1 LFSDFC
7 SLVCQLL
14 GFPHHTFNRIF
25 LQTCL
30 DFIFNLVSTCMPNRF
45 FVALFCIG
53 NNIHYPGQS
62 IVMIYHQSI
71 EQLSIHIYHI
81 YIHSTHVQLPIYP
94 YEKPVHNASYYYTYS
109 ISQHIYAYNFQYIT
123 NVQTILIMV
132 YITNVH
138 LSRIYVQYYPRCIK
152 GNGYNFHNY

>member
-81 YIHSTHVQLPIYP
+81 YIYTVHMYNYQYTHTKNQYIMHRITIHTLYLSTYMHIIS
-94 YEKPVHNASYYYTYS
+94 N
-109 ISQHIYAYNFQYIT
+109 ISQMYKPY
-123 NVQTILIMV
+123 
-132 YITNVH
+132 
-138 LSRIYVQYYPRCIK
+138 
-152 GNGYNFHNY
+152 